1 MATEVWRKQSVIQ
14 REVEVAVVR
23 RTKVA
28 IVAGVLELKR
38 DEKLQCA
45 LGKASPGCIVRR
57 RLFAG
62 LRSSRR
68 SFEAS
73 KTVVLIY
80 ARG

>member
-1 MATEVWRKQSVIQ
+1 MKKTVCNSERS
-14 REVEVAVVR
+14 RSSSS

-68 SFEAS
+68 YFEAS
-73 KTVVLIY
+73 KTVVLTY